1 MLDRL
6 RNLLHTLRSL
16 DEIDG
21 LSDRDLAD
29 IGLSRPEVA
38 DLARM
43 SAAIP
48 ARMARM
54 AAVFGV
60 SEAELTADRASAV
73 EATQVCAHCGAARTC
88 AHHVAEG
95 TVTPDTAAGY
105 CPNAALYRDIAARA
119 H

>member
-6 RNLLHTLRSL
+6 RTLLHTLRSL

-29 IGLSRPEVA
+29 ISLSRAEVA

-60 SEAELTADRASAV
+60 SEADLTADRATAV
-73 EATQVCAHCGAARTC
+73 EATQRCAHCGAARTC
-88 AHHVAEG
+88 AHQFAEG
-95 TVTPDTAAGY
+95 TVTVEAAAGY
-105 CPNAALYRDIAARA
+105 CPNAALYRDLAARA